1 MSNDLVVSR
10 VLPLLVDIRNDS
22 VANIRLNIAKS
33 LAILKD
39 KFFEDSIN
47 TIVIPL
53 LEKFM
58 KDDDRDVRYFAEMGL
73 KVFKN

>member
-73 KVFKN
+73 NAFKN

>member
-1 MSNDLVVSR
+1 MNNDLVVSR

-39 KFFEDSIN
+39 KFFEDSIQ

-73 KVFKN
+73 KAFKN

>member
-22 VANIRLNIAKS
+22 VANIRLNIAKW

-39 KFFEDSIN
+39 KLFEDSIN

-73 KVFKN
+73 KAFKN

>member
-53 LEKFM
+53 LEKFI
-58 KDDDRDVRYFAEMGL
+58 KDDERDVRYFAEMGL
-73 KVFKN
+73 KAFKN

>member
-73 KVFKN
+73 KTFNN

>member
-1 MSNDLVVSR
+1 MNNDLVVSR

-39 KFFEDSIN
+39 KFFEDSIQ

-58 KDDDRDVRYFAEMGL
+58 KDDDRDVRYFTEMGL
-73 KVFKN
+73 KTYNN

>member
-39 KFFEDSIN
+39 K
-47 TIVIPL
+47 
-53 LEKFM
+53 
-58 KDDDRDVRYFAEMGL
+58 
-73 KVFKN
+73 

>member
-1 MSNDLVVSR
+1 MNNDLVVSR

-39 KFFEDSIN
+39 NFFEDSIQ

-73 KVFKN
+73 KAFKN

>member
-58 KDDDRDVRYFAEMGL
+58 KDDDRDVRYFTEMGL
-73 KVFKN
+73 KAFKN

>member
-47 TIVIPL
+47 SIVIPL

-73 KVFKN
+73 KAFKN

>member
-1 MSNDLVVSR
+1 MNNDLVVSR

-39 KFFEDSIN
+39 KFFFFCFN

-58 KDDDRDVRYFAEMGL
+58 KVDDRDVRYFAEMGL
-73 KVFKN
+73 KTFNN

>member
-33 LAILKD
+33 LAVLKD
-39 KFFEDSIN
+39 KFFEDSIQ

-73 KVFKN
+73 KTFNN

>member
-10 VLPLLVDIRNDS
+10 VLPLLVDIRNYS

-73 KVFKN
+73 KAFKN

>member
-58 KDDDRDVRYFAEMGL
+58 KDDDRHVRYFAEMGL
-73 KVFKN
+73 KAFKN

>member
-39 KFFEDSIN
+39 KFFDDSIQ

-73 KVFKN
+73 KTFNN

>member
-73 KVFKN
+73 KAFKN

>member
-39 KFFEDSIN
+39 KFFEDSIQ

-73 KVFKN
+73 KTFNN